1 MTTTLEI
8 LEELESNGSR
18 NAKEEILERN
28 VTNELLKAIL
38 VASLDPYVHYNVRK
52 FKMPKANVQLG
63 EVREE
68 GGLRAFVETVLPRLS
83 SRQVTG
89 NAAKKL
95 VEDSLIN
102 MTPLAQKWAKRV
114 LLQNLRA
121 GIQSKTVNKTWPD
134 LIKGFE
140 VQLAKSL
147 DTSHDGN
154 SVTINGT
161 VNYPVRVE
169 PKLDGLRCVAVK
181 QNGEVTMFTR
191 NGRLI
196 ETLPTIKAVLE
207 ACKFDN
213 FVLDGEAMGEDW
225 NESASVIGSK
235 KTKKDDSTMFFN
247 VFDSIPLDDWKVQN
261 CSLTLAQRQ
270 VHASDIVNAANSKH
284 VRAVPGYVAN
294 NEEELIA
301 VYERCLDEGHEGVMV
316 KDMNGLYTFKRTDSM
331 LKMKPVATYEGTVV
345 GHYLGRDGTRH
356 QGKFGGFDILLPNGV
371 ITRVGGGFS
380 DAERAGFQVAG
391 YETFVG
397 KIMEVEG
404 QPPLTKEG
412 KVRFPVFTR
421 WRDASD
427 VDPAIMEAYENF
439 TSKV

>member
-1 MTTTLEI
+1 MMNTIEI

-52 FKMPKANVQLG
+52 FKMPKPNVQLG

-68 GGLRAFVETVLPRLS
+68 GGLRAFVEVVLPKLS

-95 VEDSLIN
+95 VEDALVN

-154 SVTINGT
+154 NVTINGT

-181 QNGEVTMFTR
+181 QNGEVNMFTR

-247 VFDSIPLDDWKVQN
+247 VFDSIPLDDWKAQN
-261 CSLTLAQRQ
+261 CSLTLTQRQ

-380 DAERAGFQVAG
+380 DAERAEFQVAG